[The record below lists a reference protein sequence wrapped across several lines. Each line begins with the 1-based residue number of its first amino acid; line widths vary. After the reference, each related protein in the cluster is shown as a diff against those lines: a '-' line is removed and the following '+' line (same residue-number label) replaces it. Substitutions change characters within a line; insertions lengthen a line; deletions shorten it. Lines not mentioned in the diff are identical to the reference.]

1 MIEAFVN
8 ALEFFPRGL
17 VYVALGLILL
27 ALAKLIND
35 VVTHYRID
43 EEVVKKGNLAIAL
56 SLSGYFLGVIL
67 VFVGAVY
74 QPFSIIVSDGLGFN
88 REFGFDVLRVFVYS
102 LAGIVLL
109 NLIRLLT
116 EYLVLYKISVRN
128 ELVENQNVG
137 AGAVEFGMSI
147 AIGLLIA
154 GAISGSSGGPDTALA
169 FFGMGLVILLLF
181 TLFYEL
187 TTPFSIHDEIE
198 KNNQAVGIALAGN
211 LIAIGLVLFKAVFG
225 DFLGWGEGI
234 AQLLTFAVIGFV
246 LLYVLRLII
255 DLVLLPTIKVAD
267 ELVTRQNMG
276 VAFIESTVV
285 ISAALVLL
293 FAI

>member
-109 NLIRLLT
+109 NLIKLLT
-116 EYLVLYKISVRN
+116 EHLVLYKISVRN

-255 DLVLLPTIKVAD
+255 DLVLLPTTKVAY
-267 ELVTRQNMG
+267 ELVTGQNMG